1 MRWFGRDRPPDV
13 WETGSQPD
21 GDIEAAQRIREIC
34 AAAAAIIERTE
45 TLRGRNAEAQKS
57 AEAERYQAAM
67 KCALEIAKLMSDD
80 DMRDVSV
87 SQIIRLCVKAGH
99 LKTAKVLLRAVQ
111 SDRIRDELIAEHPV
125 LTDQD
130 AAS

>member
-1 MRWFGRDRPPDV
+1 MRWFGKDRPPDV

-34 AAAAAIIERTE
+34 AAAAAIVEKMA
-45 TLRGRNAEAQKS
+45 TLRGRNAEAQKA

-67 KCALEIAKLMSDD
+67 KCALEIARQMSDD

-87 SQIIRLCVKAGH
+87 SQIVRLCVKAGH

>member
-34 AAAAAIIERTE
+34 AAASVISEKMATR
-45 TLRGRNAEAQKS
+45 RGRNAETQKS
-57 AEAERYQAAM
+57 AEAERYQAAI
-67 KCALEIAKLMSDD
+67 KCALEVAKQMSDD
-80 DMRDVSV
+80 GMREVSV

-99 LKTAKVLLRAVQ
+99 FKTARVLLRAVQ
-111 SDRIRDELIAEHPV
+111 SDKIRDELIADLPL